1 MARSPASPASSAS
14 AASAAGAIV
23 IALLAAVIIYC
34 IARPM
39 FRKHRDGFSAHR
51 AQEVYQSSRDL
62 FDRTRGAATYSEYKL
77 ALDEADPVLYTDV
90 RRLWKEGRLSPD
102 EVAKVI

>member
-1 MARSPASPASSAS
+1 MARNPAKGPGPS
-14 AASAAGAIV
+14 AASDIV
-23 IALLAAVIIYC
+23 IALLAAVIIYY
-34 IARPM
+34 IARRI
-39 FRKHRDGFSAHR
+39 FRHRRDGFSAHR

-90 RRLWKEGRLSPD
+90 RRLWKEGRLSPE